1 MAKVADL
8 TSIIMEEKD
17 KITMDGQIEACEEVI
32 AEIKTEVSG
41 YWARIEAME
50 LMLKGL
56 RKIIKGKS

>member
-17 KITMDGQIEACEEVI
+17 KVTMDGQIEACEEVI
-32 AEIKTEVSG
+32 AEMRTEVAG

-56 RKIIKGKS
+56 RKIIKG